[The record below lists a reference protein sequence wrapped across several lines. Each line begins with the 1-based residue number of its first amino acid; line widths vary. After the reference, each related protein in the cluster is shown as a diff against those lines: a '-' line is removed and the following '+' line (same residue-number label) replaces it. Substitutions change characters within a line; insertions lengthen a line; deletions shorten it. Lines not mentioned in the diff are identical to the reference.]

1 MTEGTAPLTARQRG
15 RAALPFI
22 IVTLIWG
29 STWLVIRD
37 QLSVVPPLWSVSY
50 RFLLAGGVM
59 LGVAAA
65 RGTSVRMKPADFGF
79 AAGLGLTQ
87 FVLNYNFVYPAEHY
101 VTSGLV
107 ALVFALLV
115 VPNALL
121 SWVFLKQGVSRAFL
135 IGSGVAMIGVAL
147 LFAHEMET
155 AAAGPRAVATGIAL
169 TLAAVLAASIANVM
183 QASKRARALPVMVT
197 MGWAMLIGATIDA
210 LLAWASSGPPVFE
223 WRIGYVAGLFYLGI
237 FGSAIAFALY
247 FELIKEMGAARAA
260 YSSVLIPVI
269 AMGLSTL
276 FEGYRWSVEAAVGG
290 ALALVGL
297 AIALR
302 ARSPA
307 R

>member
-15 RAALPFI
+15 RVALPFI

-50 RFLLAGGVM
+50 RFLLAGAVM

-65 RGTSVRMKPADFGF
+65 RGTSVWMKPADFGF
-79 AAGLGLTQ
+79 AVGLGLTQ

-121 SWVFLKQGVSRAFL
+121 SWIFLKQGVSRAFL
-135 IGSGVAMIGVAL
+135 IGSGVAMVGVAL

-155 AAAGPRAVATGIAL
+155 AVAGPRAVMTGIAL

-183 QASKRARALPVMVT
+183 QASARARALPVMVT
-197 MGWAMLIGATIDA
+197 MGWAMLIGAAIDA
-210 LLAWASSGPPVFE
+210 MLAWASSGPPVFE
-223 WRIGYVAGLFYLGI
+223 WRIGYVVGLFYLGI

-247 FELIKEMGAARAA
+247 FDLIKEMGAARAA

-297 AIALR
+297 VIALR

-307 R
+307 

>member
-15 RAALPFI
+15 RVALPFI

-50 RFLLAGGVM
+50 RFLLAGAVM

-65 RGTSVRMKPADFGF
+65 RGTSVWMKPVDFGF
-79 AAGLGLTQ
+79 AVGLGLTQ

-121 SWVFLKQGVSRAFL
+121 SWIFLKQGVSRAFL
-135 IGSGVAMIGVAL
+135 IGSGVAMVGVAL

-155 AAAGPRAVATGIAL
+155 AVAGPRAVMTGIAL

-183 QASKRARALPVMVT
+183 QASERARALPVMVT
-197 MGWAMLIGATIDA
+197 MGWAMLIGAAIDA
-210 LLAWASSGPPVFE
+210 MLAWASSGPPVFE
-223 WRIGYVAGLFYLGI
+223 WRIGYVVGLFYLGI

-247 FELIKEMGAARAA
+247 FDLIKEMGAARAA

-297 AIALR
+297 VIALR

-307 R
+307 